1 MENNID
7 PENLSDG
14 ELLRG
19 LSTMLFIHALE
30 LKNIITI
37 IRQRP
42 VLDPALTMDLIDLIE
57 DYQTRLSDILNKQA
71 ELLEFPDA

>member
-7 PENLSDG
+7 PENLSDVA
-14 ELLRG
+14 LLRG
-19 LSTMLFIHALE
+19 LSTMLCIHALE

-42 VLDPALTMDLIDLIE
+42 VLDPVLTMDLIDLIE

-71 ELLEFPDA
+71 NLLEFPDA